1 MPVDSFVNIK
11 AICHRVTLS
20 SGEKTVALFPR
31 ITPSD
36 ERVLMLTSNS
46 STSANECAKTP
57 DTIDAER
64 MMMAAIKAIIFIFF
78 TFKFRTV

>member
-1 MPVDSFVNIK
+1 
-11 AICHRVTLS
+11 
-20 SGEKTVALFPR
+20 
-31 ITPSD
+31 
-36 ERVLMLTSNS
+36 MLTSNS